1 LERRMRSP
9 LDVTFEYLPNFPAE
23 RTGKFRCIVS
33 EVAGV
38 PAMDR
43 Q

>member
-1 LERRMRSP
+1 MRSP
-9 LDVTFEYLPNFPAE
+9 LDVTFEYLSSFPVE

-38 PAMDR
+38 PAMDHR
-43 Q
+43 